1 MMEDFYMPTDIQFKD
16 DLRKEEIKLE
26 ELLNLLKNQEYEKLQ
41 KKLERDLK
49 RVRESLQDYRE
60 SIVSP
65 QKVIMLFRIFLPIL
79 RIEISLFCAKITLS
93 GRGDFPF
100 PAQKQNTIKVPGG

>member
-26 ELLNLLKNQEYEKLQ
+26 ELLSLLKNQEYEKLQ

-49 RVRESLQDYRE
+49 RVRESLQ
-60 SIVSP
+60 
-65 QKVIMLFRIFLPIL
+65 QCLLF
-79 RIEISLFCAKITLS
+79 A
-93 GRGDFPF
+93 G
-100 PAQKQNTIKVPGG
+100 

>member
-1 MMEDFYMPTDIQFKD
+1 MYKNNYSLYTPFKYRYNSYIIIIIVRTVFHMMEDFYMPTDIQFKD

-49 RVRESLQDYRE
+49 RVRESLQD
-60 SIVSP
+60 
-65 QKVIMLFRIFLPIL
+65 
-79 RIEISLFCAKITLS
+79 
-93 GRGDFPF
+93 
-100 PAQKQNTIKVPGG
+100 